1 MLRDTFNCLSR
12 TKPQIASTLAIN
24 HGVGALSMRVVI
36 HIFKVILIEIFKVI
50 LIEIFKVILIE
61 IFKVILIERKR
72 IRSFSLTLHRV
83 SS

>member
-36 HIFKVILIEIFKVI
+36 HIFKVILIE
-50 LIEIFKVILIE
+50 
-61 IFKVILIERKR
+61 RKR

-83 SS
+83 TS

>member
-36 HIFKVILIEIFKVI
+36 HIFKVILIE
-50 LIEIFKVILIE
+50 
-61 IFKVILIERKR
+61 RKR

>member
-61 IFKVILIERKR
+61 RKR

>member
-50 LIEIFKVILIE
+50 LIE
-61 IFKVILIERKR
+61 RKR